1 MLKRGLAVEQR
12 IQVTYASEDRD
23 EIGKREAEA
32 LLKVSSEFKCKN
44 LTIIT
49 WDYEGELALTVENKH
64 KQINCIPLWKW
75 LIKKI
80 ENKLLTQINTDEKS
94 CALKNSPPC
103 QPAKEKIRV
112 NLCLK

>member
-1 MLKRGLAVEQR
+1 MDFVLKRGLAVEQL
-12 IQVTYASEDRD
+12 IKVTYASDRAG
-23 EIGKREAEA
+23 IGKREAEA

-75 LIKKI
+75 LI
-80 ENKLLTQINTDEKS
+80 EN
-94 CALKNSPPC
+94 
-103 QPAKEKIRV
+103 
-112 NLCLK
+112 